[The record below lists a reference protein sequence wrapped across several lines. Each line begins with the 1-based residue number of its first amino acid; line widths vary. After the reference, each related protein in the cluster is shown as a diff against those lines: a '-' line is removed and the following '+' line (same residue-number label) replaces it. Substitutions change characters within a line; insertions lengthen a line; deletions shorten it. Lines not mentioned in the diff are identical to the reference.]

1 MLSDPFQTHG
11 PAAPRDAS
19 ARLTPDIEL
28 AASQGILSWW
38 YKLAVPRVSS
48 AQPSLT
54 ERELLRRGRLAATLI
69 LAILVLGIIN
79 IPVAALNP
87 SKAELYG
94 DIAGI
99 IGCLVALALNR
110 NGSVA
115 LASILLAVLLDAGF
129 AGIILAAPG
138 GLSVPNLLLAPLMA
152 LAELIAV
159 SLLAPW
165 TVFLVAVINSVFI
178 LVVILEWPTDPT
190 VQNLLNKPGAASL
203 IISPPI
209 TLYLIVALVTY
220 LWVRGATNALIA
232 RDRAEE
238 LATLEHAVAEQR
250 RDLEV
255 GMRQMHDTLV
265 RVANGDYS
273 ARAPIGQD
281 NILWQLSAS
290 LNTMIARQQKV
301 SDAQY
306 QIQRASGEVGRLAEA
321 IRQARAG
328 RPPLWPAETGT
339 IIDPLIRELAGPR
352 AQPAGPGPLPGPS
365 PMQALPPGW
374 DATYTA
380 PQQIPDGYPQLPPGR
395 ASSPYDAGYSDQGG
409 PPPRREW

>member
-1 MLSDPFQTHG
+1 M
-11 PAAPRDAS
+11 PR
-19 ARLTPDIEL
+19 ARV
-28 AASQGILSWW
+28 SW
-38 YKLAVPRVSS
+38 AGGTSSPSPRVSS

-165 TVFLVAVINSVFI
+165 TVFLVA
-178 LVVILEWPTDPT
+178 
-190 VQNLLNKPGAASL
+190 A
-203 IISPPI
+203 
-209 TLYLIVALVTY
+209 
-220 LWVRGATNALIA
+220 
-232 RDRAEE
+232 
-238 LATLEHAVAEQR
+238 
-250 RDLEV
+250 
-255 GMRQMHDTLV
+255 
-265 RVANGDYS
+265 
-273 ARAPIGQD
+273 
-281 NILWQLSAS
+281 
-290 LNTMIARQQKV
+290 
-301 SDAQY
+301 
-306 QIQRASGEVGRLAEA
+306 
-321 IRQARAG
+321 
-328 RPPLWPAETGT
+328 
-339 IIDPLIRELAGPR
+339 
-352 AQPAGPGPLPGPS
+352 
-365 PMQALPPGW
+365 
-374 DATYTA
+374 
-380 PQQIPDGYPQLPPGR
+380 
-395 ASSPYDAGYSDQGG
+395 DQ
-409 PPPRREW
+409 